1 MPSKR
6 GEWETMS
13 ERITDEILEE
23 FAIVAEPQRVAEA
36 LEHRLGGVVDR
47 LPCTF
52 PFATD
57 EERQGYFEELR
68 GA

>member
-6 GEWETMS
+6 GEWETRS

-23 FAIVAEPQRVAEA
+23 FAVVAEWQRVAEA
-36 LEHRLGGVVDR
+36 LEDRLGGMLDR
-47 LPCTF
+47 SPCTF

-57 EERQGYFEELR
+57 EERQGDFEELR
-68 GA
+68 GT